1 MEGTARVGQRRQM
14 AALGLLR
21 SVGRPPQSHR
31 TNGIAGNV
39 SGRNLPIGRGNQET
53 RASPDNGSIPAGP
66 WRAGVAVI
74 CNISRPGFVS
84 VVVAHGLQ
92 TFGVGPKS
100 CRASDGGQNARR
112 LSDRVDVGAVVM
124 IGAGH
129 RIGRSLQRTWHQI
142 AAASVQWNAF
152 RPPSP
157 LTAVPAVQSISLQP
171 ASARFCNF
179 DCFDQL
185 SIFSGSAPE
194 RLGNSSVSERT
205 KAFAACA

>member
-129 RIGRSLQRTWHQI
+129 RRQKS
-142 AAASVQWNAF
+142 AAHLAPDRRRVCAVECV
-152 RPPSP
+152 SP
-157 LTAVPAVQSISLQP
+157 AIPFNSCAGGSIHI
-171 ASARFCNF
+171 ASACLSQVL
-179 DCFDQL
+179 QL
-185 SIFSGSAPE
+185 
-194 RLGNSSVSERT
+194 RLL
-205 KAFAACA
+205 